1 MPTTTYVALTSRTE
15 MENVFTVQGVEYR
28 TNPFSDEPNCVRI
41 LNYFIQMASVRVLT
55 YIGQRYAT
63 GTLQNHPQAR
73 FLATW
78 IACYYLSQR
87 AGNPSLFHARYEE
100 AMQELVDIRDGIMPL
115 LDADTRWDM
124 VPTLSN
130 MEHDPRYSDRTL
142 RVDPET
148 STGNGGTVTQERSD
162 PPFGGYYVT

>member
-1 MPTTTYVALTSRTE
+1 MTTTTYQALTSRQE
-15 MENVFTVQGVEYR
+15 MENVWTMQGIELR
-28 TNPFSDEPNCVRI
+28 TNPFSDEPRCVQV
-41 LNYFIQMASVRVLT
+41 LNYFIQMASVTVLK
-55 YIGQRYAT
+55 YVAQRYET
-63 GTLQNHPQAR
+63 STLRVHPQAR

-78 IACYYLSQR
+78 ITCYYLSQR

-100 AMQELVDIRDGIMPL
+100 AMQELTDIRDGIMPL
-115 LDADTRWDM
+115 LDANTRWDM